1 MSIKLREYSV
11 EIVELFE
18 ELLEKHDI
26 TIPDEDRTGD
36 ESEASLYGL
45 TYWDLE
51 DEVVS
56 ILSKLVLR
64 VKKLPDAEIDVFN
77 L

>member
-1 MSIKLREYSV
+1 MAIKLREYSV
-11 EIVELFE
+11 DIVELFE
-18 ELLEKHDI
+18 ELLEEHDI

-36 ESEASLYGL
+36 ESEARIYGS
-45 TYWDLE
+45 TYGDLE
-51 DEVVS
+51 EEVKH

-64 VKKLPDAEIDVFN
+64 VKTVPEAEIDVEN

>member
-1 MSIKLREYSV
+1 MAIKLREYSV
-11 EIVELFE
+11 DIVELFE
-18 ELLEKHDI
+18 ELLEEHDI

-36 ESEASLYGL
+36 ESEARIYGS
-45 TYWDLE
+45 TYSDLE
-51 DEVVS
+51 EEVKH

-64 VKKLPDAEIDVFN
+64 VKTVPEAEIDVEN